1 PLTQLKLG
9 KRAVARLN
17 VENLLFRVL
26 ESSQAGKPM
35 TLSEASAMKL
45 YSAGAATE
53 VALEAVQLFGGNGYM
68 AEYEVEQ
75 LARDAKVLQIYAG
88 TDEIQVGQ
96 IARELL
102 K

>member
-1 PLTQLKLG
+1 MGDECKPILRSG
-9 KRAVARLN
+9 
-17 VENLLFRVL
+17 FDCSSPGMP
-26 ESSQAGKPM
+26 ESRTNWS
-35 TLSEASAMKL
+35 TVR
-45 YSAGAATE
+45 SAGAATE